1 MPPRSRLSS
10 LNTTATIPGQD
21 LPVFTTDSQQS
32 TWLPSSS
39 SSLPAP
45 SAQQLQHQPQHLNL
59 PPQQDFVLFDQPI
72 RQRQPN
78 RSVSQPS
85 ANGGVNNN
93 QPSRNHQLFPSLPS
107 LQNQRV
113 ASIIQATGHP
123 ATPSAFSNRLGSPAQ
138 NTHQFYAS
146 SAPSSST
153 ALNLQ
158 RPNQNRSRPPVP
170 LFTQSTGNIPN
181 AKMNLSDLELEDF
194 TAFEGGASTTA
205 YSSPAL
211 PTVFDLGSSVSNMG
225 TVSPHELMMS
235 EPFLSAPNSTALTT
249 LTSPSVYNDSPDF
262 PVDSYQC
269 SPIYG
274 ADGEVPDASGG
285 WFSLFPEVNNNQQA
299 GVKPE
304 RSPASQSDDLSPAE
318 SKPSHQR
325 RKSANSPPSGRH
337 SSVSGVNPRRR
348 DKPLPP
354 IVVED
359 PNDTIAMKRARNTLA
374 ARKSRERKAQ
384 RLDELEVQIEKLT
397 TERDYWKERALALG
411 ATEE

>member
-1 MPPRSRLSS
+1 
-10 LNTTATIPGQD
+10 
-21 LPVFTTDSQQS
+21 
-32 TWLPSSS
+32 
-39 SSLPAP
+39 
-45 SAQQLQHQPQHLNL
+45 
-59 PPQQDFVLFDQPI
+59 
-72 RQRQPN
+72 
-78 RSVSQPS
+78 
-85 ANGGVNNN
+85 
-93 QPSRNHQLFPSLPS
+93 
-107 LQNQRV
+107 
-113 ASIIQATGHP
+113 
-123 ATPSAFSNRLGSPAQ
+123 
-138 NTHQFYAS
+138 
-146 SAPSSST
+146 
-153 ALNLQ
+153 
-158 RPNQNRSRPPVP
+158 
-170 LFTQSTGNIPN
+170 
-181 AKMNLSDLELEDF
+181 LELEDF

-225 TVSPHELMMS
+225 TVSPHELTMS

-249 LTSPSVYNDSPDF
+249 LTSPSIYNDSPDF

-274 ADGEVPDASGG
+274 ADGEVADASGG

-299 GVKPE
+299 ALKPE

-374 ARKSRERKAQ
+374 ARKSRERKAL

-411 ATEE
+411 AKEE